1 LLVKLDKLGLA
12 NENGLFLLH
21 KYMLSNTWKTKTF
34 ADPLEQFNIFTLV
47 TIEDINARLSTVTTN
62 MVTTGSFHKVLYET
76 FPSYF
81 YIKNLIYYTLFNN
94 ILKYVPAE
102 IYLLLVLFIIGLLST
117 FWFKIG
123 ENTQDPDENSLL
135 IRRTTINASVTQMW
149 GFTRA
154 YIIDTGHFLLTKITM
169 SILKSNTTLY
179 RKEFYSILMFLFIV
193 ILFCNIFGLFP
204 YTFTLSSSFII
215 TFFLAGTHYT
225 GINIIGLFHQKIAF
239 ANLFLPSGVP
249 LIISPFLVIVEF
261 ISYLAKVLSLSIRL
275 FANMMSGHA
284 LLKIL
289 IGFS

>member
-1 LLVKLDKLGLA
+1 
-12 NENGLFLLH
+12 
-21 KYMLSNTWKTKTF
+21 M
-34 ADPLEQFNIFTLV
+34 
-47 TIEDINARLSTVTTN
+47 
-62 MVTTGSFHKVLYET
+62 
-76 FPSYF
+76 
-81 YIKNLIYYTLFNN
+81 
-94 ILKYVPAE
+94 LKYVPAE
-102 IYLLLVLFIIGLLST
+102 IYLLLVLFVVGLLSAL
-117 FWFKIG
+117 WFNSY
-123 ENTQDPDENSLL
+123 EDTQDCASDSMLSQ
-135 IRRTTINASVTQMW
+135 TTISASISNMW

-154 YIIDTGHFLLTKITM
+154 SIIDTVHFLLTKITLGL
-169 SILKSNTTLY
+169 LKSNTTLY
-179 RKEFYSILMFLFIV
+179 RKEFYLIVMFLFIV

-225 GINIIGLFHQKIAF
+225 GINIIGVFHQKLAF

-289 IGFS
+289 IGFA